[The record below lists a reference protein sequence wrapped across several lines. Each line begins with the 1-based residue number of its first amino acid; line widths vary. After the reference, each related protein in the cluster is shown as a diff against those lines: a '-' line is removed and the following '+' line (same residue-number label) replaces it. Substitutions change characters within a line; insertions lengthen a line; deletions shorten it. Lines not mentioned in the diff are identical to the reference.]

1 MTSWL
6 HVGNGTP
13 YILQV
18 WHAHAH
24 SRLSNQ
30 DECRDLACEVFS
42 VSRWLGPS
50 ASACFPALATSVAAT
65 WGLHWLG
72 KKRKEKQNPSVQ
84 TLMLSSCSVCWQSD
98 KSDKRGRAVSRLRHF
113 EIRKYPCQTFLWA
126 WMKSKQHY
134 CLYQKHLCDFG
145 KDTQNPNGCVQTNK
159 QSLSSVVG
167 CCFFSSSFWIAS
179 PNWTHARAPVSK
191 NGLCLS
197 KASSVNKQNKR
208 DDGWLL
214 GPHLIS
220 ANVQL
225 FKVSCASLIC
235 FKAEEK

>member
-13 YILQV
+13 YIL
-18 WHAHAH
+18 HAHAH
-24 SRLSNQ
+24 SRLSSQ

-42 VSRWLGPS
+42 VSRWLGPLHV
-50 ASACFPALATSVAAT
+50 FPRLQPQVRPL
-65 WGLHWLG
+65 GGYIGLG
-72 KKRKEKQNPSVQ
+72 KKRKGKKNPRSRHWFYQVAVFVDSRIKVTREDVQFHGWGISKFANIRVKLFCEHGWKVNSIIVYLKSISV
-84 TLMLSSCSVCWQSD
+84 TL
-98 KSDKRGRAVSRLRHF
+98 GRIHRIQMVACRL
-113 EIRKYPCQTFLWA
+113 
-126 WMKSKQHY
+126 
-134 CLYQKHLCDFG
+134 
-145 KDTQNPNGCVQTNK
+145 TN
-159 QSLSSVVG
+159 SLSHQLWVVV
-167 CCFFSSSFWIAS
+167 FFSSSFWIAP